1 MKRIVRSLPVAALPF
16 GSASRIGRRKAEVTL
31 VCQHELPNVP
41 AEHHGF
47 GRRIWPG
54 PPLRADLE

>member
-31 VCQHELPNVP
+31 VCQRELPNVP
-41 AEHHGF
+41 A
-47 GRRIWPG
+47 
-54 PPLRADLE
+54 RASRVWSSNMARAAASR